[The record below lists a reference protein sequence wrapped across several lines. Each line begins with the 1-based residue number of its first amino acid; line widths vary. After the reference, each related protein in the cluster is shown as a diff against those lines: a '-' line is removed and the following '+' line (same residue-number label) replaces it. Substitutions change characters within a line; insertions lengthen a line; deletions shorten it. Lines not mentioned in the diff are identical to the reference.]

1 MMVWTLLQGVET
13 KSIWCRR
20 FVSAP
25 GSEQA
30 GSQLVMDN
38 GLLCTSDHIHELLH
52 AEAISAVNFLLSN
65 GITLCLGK
73 IFDL

>member
-1 MMVWTLLQGVET
+1 M
-13 KSIWCRR
+13 
-20 FVSAP
+20 SAP